1 MRLKTLLIFGAGYLW
16 GTRAGR
22 DRYQEI
28 VGGVRG
34 FMDSD
39 VVRDVVARIRQPD
52 GSGTPAGDVEE
63 ELPEDEEED
72 QEPYGDE
79 DEDYE
84 DEDYEEEE
92 GDEDEGLEDDGPTD
106 DDEPEEPTE
115 EGRSTGRRG
124 MIRRRPPAGG
134 GGGGSA

>member
-16 GTRAGR
+16 GTRSGR

-28 VGGVRG
+28 VDGVRG

-39 VVRDVVARIRQPD
+39 VVQDLVARVRQP
-52 GSGTPAGDVEE
+52 GGGGTPEGDVDQD
-63 ELPEDEEED
+63 LPEDEGGEPVDEEED
-72 QEPYGDE
+72 QGPYADE

-92 GDEDEGLEDDGPTD
+92 GEE
-106 DDEPEEPTE
+106 DEPENPTE

-124 MIRRRPPAGG
+124 MIRRRAPAGG